1 MNVASLLSGD
11 APRRPP
17 TSTSNTHPQQQQ
29 QQEQSQPPPHHHL
42 HAPSQSDRQSS
53 YHHPPPPPLHP
64 GPGRDGPYHNGL
76 PPLQPSPF
84 ENQQQQQQQAPP
96 AGYHPYSQRRPSLSY
111 DPRQQQQA
119 PPPPPTAGQYQNS
132 QNPPN
137 QGGYATPPTMREY
150 AMGNG
155 GGQASQFGHPHLPP
169 AMSNGNNGSN
179 TKLPAM
185 VGPGR
190 HLPPPHAQTQPTNFI
205 PHPASPHAQGHPGY
219 NPNGAPPPPPP
230 HQATAHL
237 QSQSQSQ
244 SQPQSQ
250 PQLPPLPAP
259 YPSHGRGPL
268 MQVVTPQHRLPPN
281 AKSPSRPTNGAA
293 TTPNGNGNNSNSS
306 EPGRPRGVG
315 HQHRR
320 SIETKVA
327 ASSGAAPF
335 SPLNP
340 GGGDRHAPTLVL
352 PSPNARTTKRTMDD
366 REKEDQMARE
376 RSNRPTDNAGGNPT
390 MPALPMP
397 VTYAGNGNGNSKG
410 PDSRSRPT
418 SAFGHRTKGSNGSN
432 GTAPPTGSTGPFGPP
447 PPSNGDDARRPGTA
461 GGSAHHS
468 QHRLSTIP
476 PPLSPSMSAPAP
488 APPTAPVA
496 PPAPSYGPPPSQQSQ
511 PHYANGPQP
520 QQPSHSPNNGY
531 GQQQLQP
538 GPPPSSQHRHH
549 HHHHVVHAH
558 PQQQGPP
565 PPPPQ
570 QHHHHQTKYEMD
582 NRMYGADLR
591 DPRQQQ
597 APVGYPPQP
606 MVNGP
611 PPPHLT
617 QPHHHPGNGYGPP
630 PPQHPQMMDPY
641 QHQQQPPPPH
651 HHHVQ
656 QHQQQ
661 PPPPHYTHAPPP
673 PPPQHQQHYAPPPP
687 PHHVQHLQPQ
697 HHHTAPPPP
706 PPPHHQ
712 PPPLESTLVE
722 PPHHHHHV
730 HHVHHVHHHDSDLR
744 LVVLHSGFVTLED
757 MSAAKLSGRDLR
769 VTLRV
774 GRYPRGRYIGGP
786 VEKAAERSKI
796 ASSPSRSRTS
806 SAAGISPGGVE
817 LRSYA
822 WGNSHDG
829 GSLEVVKC
837 EWVKR
842 GTAHSLHVPN
852 RKARM
857 AQYARQRARLSMAPP
872 PQPTSASPVL
882 PLPSPSASRK
892 SSAGLNMNEARQ
904 ARLMLSPVVATR
916 RQGGLLTSSPFS
928 EADTLVTSSSSRGG
942 GDVALV
948 SVDDEDDDT
957 RRESE
962 ECGRWSVIVGFGG
975 VATVGGKKTRD
986 TLFHDAPGFLYD
998 PQALKEAMFGE
1009 LDTEEGPIRKKHKV
1023 SEDAVGK
1030 RIMTTGLALILENE
1044 DETYSLMPQA
1054 PSVSGNADASSTLR
1068 PPIAYAIY
1076 VQSTT
1081 HKRTAKSKQKKATE
1095 PSPRRLLASGLRE
1108 ADVQFD
1114 KTGICVWL
1122 DDAAKSD
1129 MVETVDGETAKR
1141 TGWFCHVR
1149 KWRYVEM

>member
-1 MNVASLLSGD
+1 MIDQSRSRSTGGGSRAEKGERGLVRKKRGIERGNKIQALGSSTTHNSTEKLTPLLIHPFLSLSTCHPTHSPFPSSLTRQRPPFIPAMNVASLLSGD

-29 QQEQSQPPPHHHL
+29 QQEQSQPPPHHHP
-42 HAPSQSDRQSS
+42 HAPSQPDRQSS

-219 NPNGAPPPPPP
+219 NPNGAPPPPP

-306 EPGRPRGVG
+306 EPGRHRGVG

-730 HHVHHVHHHDSDLR
+730 HHVHHVHHRQHQEQL
-744 LVVLHSGFVTLED
+744 LQQQQKQL
-757 MSAAKLSGRDLR
+757 
-769 VTLRV
+769 
-774 GRYPRGRYIGGP
+774 
-786 VEKAAERSKI
+786 
-796 ASSPSRSRTS
+796 
-806 SAAGISPGGVE
+806 
-817 LRSYA
+817 
-822 WGNSHDG
+822 
-829 GSLEVVKC
+829 
-837 EWVKR
+837 
-842 GTAHSLHVPN
+842 
-852 RKARM
+852 
-857 AQYARQRARLSMAPP
+857 AQ
-872 PQPTSASPVL
+872 TSAQLLASFASQLTPKAIEGL
-882 PLPSPSASRK
+882 PNLGTFVYPNLPFP
-892 SSAGLNMNEARQ
+892 L
-904 ARLMLSPVVATR
+904 
-916 RQGGLLTSSPFS
+916 
-928 EADTLVTSSSSRGG
+928 RGG
-942 GDVALV
+942 GEVLLEPKVNVILGGTTGKINEWMEKSKVGGGVAGEGGSGALGLVVEKGKDPSTAIDVDGL
-948 SVDDEDDDT
+948 DESASASAAT
-957 RRESE
+957 VKQERESE
-962 ECGRWSVIVGFGG
+962 
-975 VATVGGKKTRD
+975 VGG
-986 TLFHDAPGFLYD
+986 
-998 PQALKEAMFGE
+998 
-1009 LDTEEGPIRKKHKV
+1009 EE
-1023 SEDAVGK
+1023 AVGVSTPVDPGK
-1030 RIMTTGLALILENE
+1030 DGMMSRFFVITV
-1044 DETYSLMPQA
+1044 LMAASHLLDAESVPGRTDGTFKLWGSQ
-1054 PSVSGNADASSTLR
+1054 SVSLR
-1068 PPIAYAIY
+1068 FFRSIY
-1076 VQSTT
+1076 YT
-1081 HKRTAKSKQKKATE
+1081 HLS
-1095 PSPRRLLASGLRE
+1095 
-1108 ADVQFD
+1108 
-1114 KTGICVWL
+1114 
-1122 DDAAKSD
+1122 
-1129 MVETVDGETAKR
+1129 
-1141 TGWFCHVR
+1141 
-1149 KWRYVEM
+1149 